1 LQTKFRQ
8 TLSSGRAAAERS
20 AAVATASLIGLLP
33 RRVRSHLRELTGF
46 VGRLDYKKADIW
58 LSIDSDIELKTR
70 LRSCYK
76 EPETVQWIE
85 EFLRP
90 GDVFYDIGANVGAY
104 SLVADAATSG
114 KCRIFAFEPSFAN
127 YAQLTRNIFLN
138 KCQGRVVPLQIALS
152 DTTGLV
158 PFHYSSLVPGT
169 AFHTVQETNGGGAAT
184 TDHLAISYQ
193 LKDLVRELQM
203 PQPNHIKLDV
213 DGVELAVLRGAD
225 TVLDNS
231 SLRSVLV
238 EIDGPDQP
246 IVSYLKQHGFEVRSR
261 HVHGEEPGAPAN
273 YIFTRT

>member
-1 LQTKFRQ
+1 
-8 TLSSGRAAAERS
+8 LSSGRAAAERS

-85 EFLRP
+85 EFLKP

-104 SLVADAATSG
+104 SLVAVAATGG
-114 KCRIFAFEPSFAN
+114 KCRVFAFEPSFAN
-127 YAQLTRNIFLN
+127 YAQLTRNVFLN

-169 AFHTVQETNGGGAAT
+169 AFHTVRETNGNGGPT

-193 LKDLVRELQM
+193 LKDLIRELNM

-213 DGVELAVLRGAD
+213 DGVELAVLRGAA
-225 TVLDNS
+225 TVLDNPA
-231 SLRSVLV
+231 LRSVLV
-238 EIDGPDQP
+238 EIDGDDEP
-246 IVSYLKQHGFEVRSR
+246 IVTYLKEHGFEVRSR
-261 HVHGEEPGAPAN
+261 HVHGSEPGAPAN
-273 YIFTRT
+273 YIFTRA